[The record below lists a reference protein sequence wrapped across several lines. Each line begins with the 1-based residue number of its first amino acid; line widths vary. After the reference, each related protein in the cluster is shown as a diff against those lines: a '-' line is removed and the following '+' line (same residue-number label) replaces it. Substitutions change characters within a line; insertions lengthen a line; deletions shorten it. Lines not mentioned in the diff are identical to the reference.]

1 MKTIEKILYH
11 IKYDGPVTAKVLA
24 EKFQLTTMG
33 IRQHLQTMEEQGL
46 VDAYDVKVKVGRPTR
61 HWQLTTQG
69 HQHFSDHHGEL
80 AVQTLEA
87 VSDLFGQQGLQA
99 IIEKRE
105 QHTLSHYQAAITDCP
120 DLKSK
125 LITLTELRQHDG
137 YMAELTSDDNSFL
150 LVENHCPICLAATR
164 CPSLCHSELAIFQQL
179 LGEQTHIQRQEHI
192 ITGQRRCAYRITS
205 K

>member
-24 EKFQLTTMG
+24 DKFQLTTMG
-33 IRQHLQTMEEQGL
+33 IRQHLQSMEEQGL

-61 HWQLTTQG
+61 HWQLTSQG
-69 HQHFSDHHGEL
+69 HQQFSNHHGEL

-105 QHTLSHYQAAITDCP
+105 QHTLNHYQAAIADCS

-125 LITLTELRQHDG
+125 LVALTELRQHDG
-137 YMAELTSDDNSFL
+137 YMAELISDDNGFL
-150 LVENHCPICLAATR
+150 LVENHCPICQAATR

>member
-11 IKYDGPVTAKVLA
+11 IKYEGPVTAKVLA
-24 EKFQLTTMG
+24 DKFQLTTMG
-33 IRQHLQTMEEQGL
+33 IRQHLQAMEEQGL

-61 HWQLTTQG
+61 HWQLTPQG
-69 HQHFSDHHGEL
+69 HQHFSDHHAEL
-80 AVQTLEA
+80 AIQTLDA

-99 IIEKRE
+99 IIAQRE
-105 QHTLSHYQAAITDCP
+105 QQTLTHYQAAIADCP

-125 LITLTELRQHDG
+125 LMTLTELRQRDG
-137 YMAELTSDDNSFL
+137 YMAELINDDHSFL
-150 LVENHCPICLAATR
+150 LIENHCPICLAATR
-164 CPSLCHSELAIFQQL
+164 CPSLCHSELTIFQHL
-179 LGEQTHIQRQEHI
+179 LGENTLIQRQEHI

>member
-11 IKYDGPVTAKVLA
+11 IKCDGPVTAKVLA
-24 EKFQLTTMG
+24 DKFQLTTMG

-61 HWQLTTQG
+61 HWQLTSQG
-69 HQHFSDHHGEL
+69 HQQFSDHHGEL
-80 AVQTLEA
+80 AVQTLDA
-87 VSDLFGQQGLQA
+87 VNELFGHQGLQA
-99 IIEKRE
+99 IINKRE
-105 QHTLSHYQAAITDCP
+105 QQTLEHYQTAITDCL
-120 DLKSK
+120 DLKTK
-125 LITLTELRQHDG
+125 LVALTELRQRDG
-137 YMAELTSDDNSFL
+137 YMAELICDDNGFL

-164 CPSLCHSELAIFQQL
+164 CPSLCQSELAVFQKL
-179 LGEQTHIQRQEHI
+179 LGENAIIHRQEHI

>member
-46 VDAYDVKVKVGRPTR
+46 VESYDVKVKVGRPTR
-61 HWQLTTQG
+61 HWQLTFQG
-69 HQHFSDHHGEL
+69 HQHFGNHHGEL
-80 AVQTLEA
+80 AVQTLHA

-99 IIEKRE
+99 IIAKRE
-105 QHTLSHYQAAITDCP
+105 QQTLSHYQTAIAHCS

-125 LITLTELRQHDG
+125 LTTLTELRQHDG
-137 YMAELTSDDNSFL
+137 YMAELICDNNGFL
-150 LVENHCPICLAATR
+150 LIENHCPICLAATH
-164 CPSLCHSELAIFQQL
+164 CQSLCHSELTVFQQL
-179 LGEQTHIQRQEHI
+179 LGENTLIQRQEHI